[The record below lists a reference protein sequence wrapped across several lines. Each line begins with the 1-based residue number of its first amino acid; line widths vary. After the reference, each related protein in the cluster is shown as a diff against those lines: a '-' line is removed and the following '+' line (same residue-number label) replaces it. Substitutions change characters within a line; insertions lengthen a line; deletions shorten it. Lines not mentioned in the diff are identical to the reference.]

1 MKEIWPLSETM
12 NHNMNFSAAGTIS
25 FQLTGGTN
33 RYSGVDNDPETRNP
47 RITYHKRLFFQW
59 HFLGEIYFQY
69 RADIKYII

>member
-47 RITYHKRLFFQW
+47 RITYPLCGKANHNY
-59 HFLGEIYFQY
+59 LGI
-69 RADIKYII
+69 